1 MPILK
6 QGRSAGGNMHN
17 GRSRTI
23 TATRGFSMIELVIV
37 IAIIGIIAGIA
48 VPRMSRATDTARQNT
63 LVGSLAR
70 IQSAID
76 RYTAEHGGLSPGHE
90 PGGSVVGSDATFVA
104 RLLERSGDDGTVA
117 TGGLF
122 GPYLRA
128 MPKNPYNGM
137 RTVRV
142 GGAAPGAGTHGWR
155 YDPATQTI
163 HSDHLAG
170 IIADGGAVD
179 IGGDIGGMEVG
190 GVGVGGVGG
199 VGGMVPID

>member
-1 MPILK
+1 
-6 QGRSAGGNMHN
+6 MHN

-23 TATRGFSMIELVIV
+23 SVTRGFSMIELVIV

-48 VPRMSRATDTARQNT
+48 VPRMSRASDTARQNT

-90 PGGSVVGSDATFVA
+90 PGGSVVGSSSTFVA
-104 RLLERSGDDGTVA
+104 RLLERSADDGTVA
-117 TGGLF
+117 PGGLF
-122 GPYLRA
+122 GPYLRT

-142 GGAAPGAGTHGWR
+142 GGAAAGANTHGWR
-155 YDPATQTI
+155 YDPGSQTI
-163 HSDHLAG
+163 HSDHAAG
-170 IIADGGAVD
+170 SIVDGGVLEID
-179 IGGDIGGMEVG
+179 GDIGGMDVG
-190 GVGVGGVGG
+190 GVGVGGVDIGG